1 MENKFLFLS
10 DADVNSIIKDDPQ
23 FCIGAIEQAF
33 KIMTYGKTLQPDKV
47 SQIIDEKSQN
57 RINCLPSTIYDI
69 ETSGMKWVSVFP
81 TNKAIGLK
89 NVEGFTILSDTTNG
103 KLKCVM
109 NSTLATSIRTASVG
123 AIAAKYL
130 AKKDSTTIGFI
141 GAGEEAKEHFKLIKA
156 VKPTINKCFFSS
168 RTEKRIQDLIDELA
182 INYQDVEFIN
192 CANDYEKAIVN
203 SDIIVTAISSQEKVL
218 KGEWIREG
226 MLYIHVAGLEDEFS
240 VAEKADKIVCDQWEC
255 VKHRTQTIS
264 QMYNKGLLKD
274 QNIYADLGEIISGEK
289 KAREDDKEF
298 IYFNSVGLSVE
309 DVYLAN
315 EIYNIAVSNNIGTWI
330 NK

>member
-10 DADVNSIIKDDPQ
+10 DNDVRSIIGDNLE
-23 FCIGAIEQAF
+23 FCISTIEKSF
-33 KIMTYGKTLQPDKV
+33 MVMTYGKTLQPDKV

-69 ETSGMKWVSVFP
+69 ETSGTKRVSVFP
-81 TNKAIGLK
+81 TNKAIGLR

-103 KLKCVM
+103 KLKCLM

-141 GAGEEAKEHFKLIKA
+141 GAGEEAKEHFKLVKA
-156 VKPTINKCFFSS
+156 VRPSINKCLFSS
-168 RTEKRIQDLIDELA
+168 RTEKRIQNLIDELA
-182 INYQDVEFIN
+182 VEYRDVKFIN
-192 CANDYEKAIVN
+192 CANDYEIAMVN
-203 SDIIVTAISSQEKVL
+203 SDIIVTAISSQQKVL
-218 KGEWIREG
+218 KGEWIRDG

-240 VAEKADKIVCDQWEC
+240 VAEKADKIVCDQWES

-264 QMYNKGLLKD
+264 QMYNKGIIKD
-274 QNIYADLGEIISGEK
+274 EDIYADLGEIISGEK
-289 KAREDDKEF
+289 KAREDDREF